1 MRSLPLERPARCYA
15 RYEVTLASLR
25 IRVWWAGMSETRR
38 VKRRGISR
46 VLRWARLSKCD
57 PRHTVA

>member
-25 IRVWWAGMSETRR
+25 IRVWCAGMSETRR

-46 VLRWARLSKCD
+46 VLR
-57 PRHTVA
+57 